1 MNYYKKNGW
10 GYNDSYYKFNENGN
24 VVFSGNRYEFCGV
37 EMPNLVPYVKE
48 LIGFDKNITT
58 KFQKKIP
65 CPKAIVNEE
74 FLADIKS
81 KFIYFLL
88 IILKKLDVN

>member
-37 EMPNLVPYVKE
+37 EMPNLVPYVK
-48 LIGFDKNITT
+48 
-58 KFQKKIP
+58 
-65 CPKAIVNEE
+65 
-74 FLADIKS
+74 
-81 KFIYFLL
+81 
-88 IILKKLDVN
+88 